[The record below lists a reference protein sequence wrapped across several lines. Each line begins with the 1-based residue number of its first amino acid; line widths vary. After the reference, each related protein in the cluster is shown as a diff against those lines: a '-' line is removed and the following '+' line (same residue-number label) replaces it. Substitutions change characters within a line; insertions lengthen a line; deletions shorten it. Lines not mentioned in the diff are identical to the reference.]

1 MSITKIIFTFEGKE
15 TTIECSKEDKMK
27 DICQKY
33 SSKIESN
40 LDSLLFLYGGN
51 QLNLE
56 SSFENQ
62 ANSIDKSENK
72 MIISVFKKEESDL
85 ECPKCGDKIQFNF
98 EPLKN
103 ILSSNNNII
112 DNIAGIKLIIENI
125 VKNSLV
131 EVVNVQL
138 KNVNTI
144 LNSINGEIKTNIET
158 LKNII
163 KDKDIINKK
172 VDNNETM
179 NLNDFQNKSVI
190 SGILDVDIND
200 IENGIILFNSNYD
213 YDMDFYLEDKKV
225 SLEKD
230 FDNNWRLN
238 YSFIT
243 TGKYA
248 FWMVFNDIVTDM
260 EGFFATGPN
269 IYSLDF
275 SLFDSTNLTNMRIL
289 FNKCKKLKEIKG
301 FDKLNTSKVIDME
314 GLFQNC
320 ITLEYIDLS
329 NFDTSNVTNMAFMF
343 NHCNRLKEIK
353 GLDKFITSKATTME
367 GMFQSCFKLEFIDVS
382 SFDTSNVEIMNFMFV
397 DCFKLKGIKGINKLN
412 TKKVT
417 NMTGMFENCLSLKYL
432 NIENFDTSNVTN
444 MSYMFNKCKKL
455 KEIKGMD
462 KFNTINL
469 TTTYAM
475 FQFCTE
481 IEKIDLSGFDTSN
494 VTNMSYMFNKCKKL
508 KEIKGLNTFIT
519 KNVKYMEKM
528 FNECSELENLV
539 LTSFETPNVTNFSSM
554 FNKCNNLKYL
564 NLLNFE
570 INGTTKNMFG
580 FENKNTCNFI
590 TNNEELLKLY
600 NSNE

>member
-85 ECPKCGDKIQFNF
+85 ECPKCGDKIKFNF
-98 EPLKN
+98 EPLKD

-163 KDKDIINKK
+163 QDKDIINKK
-172 VDNNETM
+172 IDNNETM

-200 IENGIILFNSNYD
+200 IENGIILFNSDYD

-519 KNVKYMEKM
+519 KNVKDMARM

-590 TNNEELLKLY
+590 TNNEELLRLY

>member
-85 ECPKCGDKIQFNF
+85 ECPKCGDKIKFNF
-98 EPLKN
+98 EPLKD

-172 VDNNETM
+172 IDNNETM

-200 IENGIILFNSNYD
+200 IENGIILFNSDYD

-519 KNVKYMEKM
+519 KNVKDMARM

-590 TNNEELLKLY
+590 TNNEELLRLY

>member
-72 MIISVFKKEESDL
+72 MIISVFKKEESNL

-144 LNSINGEIKTNIET
+144 LNSINEEIKTNIET

-163 KDKDIINKK
+163 QDKDIINKK

-190 SGILDVDIND
+190 SGILDVDFND
-200 IENGIILFNSNYD
+200 IENGIILFNSDYD

-382 SFDTSNVEIMNFMFV
+382 SFDTSKVEIMNFMFV

-519 KNVKYMEKM
+519 KNVKDMARM

-590 TNNEELLKLY
+590 TNNEELLRLY

>member
-85 ECPKCGDKIQFNF
+85 ECPKCGDKIKFNF
-98 EPLKN
+98 EPLKD

-144 LNSINGEIKTNIET
+144 LNSINEEIKTNIET

-190 SGILDVDIND
+190 SGILDVDFND
-200 IENGIILFNSNYD
+200 IENGIILFNSDYD

-455 KEIKGMD
+455 KEIKGMN

-519 KNVKYMEKM
+519 KNVKDMARM

-570 INGTTKNMFG
+570 VNGTTKNMFG

-590 TNNEELLKLY
+590 TNNEELLRLY

>member
-85 ECPKCGDKIQFNF
+85 ECPKCGDKIKFNF
-98 EPLKN
+98 EPLKD

-190 SGILDVDIND
+190 SGILDVDFND
-200 IENGIILFNSNYD
+200 IDNGTILFNSDYD

-519 KNVKYMEKM
+519 KNVKDMARM

-590 TNNEELLKLY
+590 TNNEELLRLY

>member
-190 SGILDVDIND
+190 SGILDVDFND
-200 IENGIILFNSNYD
+200 IENGIILFNSDYD

-519 KNVKYMEKM
+519 NNVKDMARM

-590 TNNEELLKLY
+590 TNNEELLRLY

>member
-85 ECPKCGDKIQFNF
+85 ECPKCGDKIKFNF
-98 EPLKN
+98 EPLKD

-190 SGILDVDIND
+190 SGILDVDFND
-200 IENGIILFNSNYD
+200 IENGTILFNSDYD

-269 IYSLDF
+269 IYTLDF

-382 SFDTSNVEIMNFMFV
+382 SFDTSNVDIMNFMFV

-508 KEIKGLNTFIT
+508 KEIKGLNTFTT

-590 TNNEELLKLY
+590 TNNEELLRLY

>member
-163 KDKDIINKK
+163 KDKNIINKK

-190 SGILDVDIND
+190 SGILDVDFND
-200 IENGIILFNSNYD
+200 IENGIILFNSDYD

-382 SFDTSNVEIMNFMFV
+382 SFDTSNVDVMNFMFV

-455 KEIKGMD
+455 KEIKG
-462 KFNTINL
+462 
-469 TTTYAM
+469 
-475 FQFCTE
+475 
-481 IEKIDLSGFDTSN
+481 
-494 VTNMSYMFNKCKKL
+494 
-508 KEIKGLNTFIT
+508 LNTFIT
-519 KNVKYMEKM
+519 NNVKDMARM

-539 LTSFETPNVTNFSSM
+539 LTSFETPNVTNFSFM

-590 TNNEELLKLY
+590 TNNEELLRLY

>member
-85 ECPKCGDKIQFNF
+85 ECPKCGDKIKFNF
-98 EPLKN
+98 EPLKD

-200 IENGIILFNSNYD
+200 IENGIILFNSDYD

-269 IYSLDF
+269 IYTLDF

-432 NIENFDTSNVTN
+432 NLENFDTSNVTN

-519 KNVKYMEKM
+519 KNVKDMARM

-570 INGTTKNMFG
+570 VNGTTKNMFG

-590 TNNEELLKLY
+590 TNNEELLRLY

>member
-190 SGILDVDIND
+190 SGILDVDFND
-200 IENGIILFNSNYD
+200 IENGIILFNSDYD

-519 KNVKYMEKM
+519 KNVKYMERM

-590 TNNEELLKLY
+590 TNNEELLRLY

>member
-85 ECPKCGDKIQFNF
+85 ECPKCGDKIKFNF
-98 EPLKN
+98 EPLKD

-144 LNSINGEIKTNIET
+144 LNSINEEIKTNIET

-200 IENGIILFNSNYD
+200 IENGIILFNSDYD

-382 SFDTSNVEIMNFMFV
+382 SFDTSNVEKMNFMFV

-475 FQFCTE
+475 FQFCNE

-519 KNVKYMEKM
+519 KNVKDMARM

-590 TNNEELLKLY
+590 TNNEELLRLY

>member
-51 QLNLE
+51 QLKLE
-56 SSFENQ
+56 SSFESQ

-85 ECPKCGDKIQFNF
+85 ECPKCGDKIKFNF
-98 EPLKN
+98 EPLKD

-190 SGILDVDIND
+190 SGILDVDFND
-200 IENGIILFNSNYD
+200 IENGIILFNSDYD

-519 KNVKYMEKM
+519 KNVKDMARM

-590 TNNEELLKLY
+590 TNNEELLRLY

>member
-85 ECPKCGDKIQFNF
+85 ECPKCGDKIKFNF
-98 EPLKN
+98 EPLKD

-144 LNSINGEIKTNIET
+144 LNSINEEIKTNIET

-163 KDKDIINKK
+163 QDKDIINKK

-200 IENGIILFNSNYD
+200 IENGIILFNSDYD

-519 KNVKYMEKM
+519 KNVKDMARM

-539 LTSFETPNVTNFSSM
+539 LTSFETPNVINFSSM

-590 TNNEELLKLY
+590 TNNEELLRLY

>member
-1 MSITKIIFTFEGKE
+1 MSTAKVIFTYEGIDE
-15 TTIECSKEDKMK
+15 TIDCSKEDKMK

-144 LNSINGEIKTNIET
+144 LNSINEEIKTNIET

-172 VDNNETM
+172 IDNNETM

-200 IENGIILFNSNYD
+200 IENGIILFNSDYD

-329 NFDTSNVTNMAFMF
+329 N
-343 NHCNRLKEIK
+343 
-353 GLDKFITSKATTME
+353 
-367 GMFQSCFKLEFIDVS
+367 
-382 SFDTSNVEIMNFMFV
+382 FDTSNVEIMNFMFV

-519 KNVKYMEKM
+519 KNVKDMARM

-590 TNNEELLKLY
+590 TNNEELLRLY

>member
-98 EPLKN
+98 EPLKD

-144 LNSINGEIKTNIET
+144 LNSINEEIKTNIET

-163 KDKDIINKK
+163 QDKDIINKK

-179 NLNDFQNKSVI
+179 NLNDFQDKSVI
-190 SGILDVDIND
+190 SGILDVDFND
-200 IENGIILFNSNYD
+200 IENGIILFNSDYD

-269 IYSLDF
+269 IYTLDF

-519 KNVKYMEKM
+519 KNVKDMARM

-590 TNNEELLKLY
+590 TNNEELLRLY

>member
-85 ECPKCGDKIQFNF
+85 ECPKCGDKIKFNF
-98 EPLKN
+98 EPLKD

-172 VDNNETM
+172 IDNNETM

-200 IENGIILFNSNYD
+200 IENGIILFNSDYD

-382 SFDTSNVEIMNFMFV
+382 SFDTSNVDIMNFMFV

-432 NIENFDTSNVTN
+432 NLENFDTSNVTN

-455 KEIKGMD
+455 KEIKGMN

-475 FQFCTE
+475 FQFCFE

-519 KNVKYMEKM
+519 KNVKDMARM

-590 TNNEELLKLY
+590 TNNEELLRLY

>member
-85 ECPKCGDKIQFNF
+85 ECPKCGDKIKFNF
-98 EPLKN
+98 EPLKD

-172 VDNNETM
+172 IDNNETM

-190 SGILDVDIND
+190 SGILDVDFND
-200 IENGIILFNSNYD
+200 IENGIILFNSDYD

-301 FDKLNTSKVIDME
+301 FDKLDTSKVIDME

-432 NIENFDTSNVTN
+432 NLENFDTSNVTN

-519 KNVKYMEKM
+519 KNVKDMARM

-570 INGTTKNMFG
+570 VNGTTKNMFG

-590 TNNEELLKLY
+590 TNNEELLRLY

>member
-98 EPLKN
+98 GPLKD

-144 LNSINGEIKTNIET
+144 LNSINEEIKTNIET

-200 IENGIILFNSNYD
+200 IENGIILFNSDYD

-519 KNVKYMEKM
+519 KNVKDMARM

-590 TNNEELLKLY
+590 TNNEELLRLY

>member
-85 ECPKCGDKIQFNF
+85 ECPKCGDKIKFNF
-98 EPLKN
+98 EPLKD

-190 SGILDVDIND
+190 SGILDVDFND
-200 IENGIILFNSNYD
+200 IENGIILFNSDYD

-382 SFDTSNVEIMNFMFV
+382 SFDTSNVDIMNFMFV

-519 KNVKYMEKM
+519 KNVKDMARM

-570 INGTTKNMFG
+570 VNGTTKNMFG

-590 TNNEELLKLY
+590 TNNEELLRLY

>member
-1 MSITKIIFTFEGKE
+1 
-15 TTIECSKEDKMK
+15 MK

-85 ECPKCGDKIQFNF
+85 ECPKCGDKIKFNF
-98 EPLKN
+98 EPLKD

-200 IENGIILFNSNYD
+200 IENGIILFNSDYD

-519 KNVKYMEKM
+519 KNVKDMARM

-570 INGTTKNMFG
+570 VNGTTKNMFG

-590 TNNEELLKLY
+590 TNNEELLRLY

>member
-200 IENGIILFNSNYD
+200 IENGIILFNSDYD

-329 NFDTSNVTNMAFMF
+329 NFDTSNVTNIAFMF

-382 SFDTSNVEIMNFMFV
+382 SFDTSNVDIMNFMFV

-455 KEIKGMD
+455 KEIKG
-462 KFNTINL
+462 
-469 TTTYAM
+469 
-475 FQFCTE
+475 
-481 IEKIDLSGFDTSN
+481 
-494 VTNMSYMFNKCKKL
+494 
-508 KEIKGLNTFIT
+508 LNTFIT
-519 KNVKYMEKM
+519 KNVKDMARM

-539 LTSFETPNVTNFSSM
+539 LTSFETPNVINFSSM

-590 TNNEELLKLY
+590 TNNEELLRLY

>member
-85 ECPKCGDKIQFNF
+85 ECPKCGDKIKFNF
-98 EPLKN
+98 EPLKD

-200 IENGIILFNSNYD
+200 IENGIILFNSDYD

-382 SFDTSNVEIMNFMFV
+382 SFDTSNVDIMNFMFV

-519 KNVKYMEKM
+519 KNVKDMARM

-590 TNNEELLKLY
+590 TNNEELLRLY

>member
-85 ECPKCGDKIQFNF
+85 ECPKCGDKIKFNF
-98 EPLKN
+98 EPLKD

-200 IENGIILFNSNYD
+200 IENGIILFNSDYD

-301 FDKLNTSKVIDME
+301 FDKLDTSKVIDME

-519 KNVKYMEKM
+519 KNVKDMARM

-590 TNNEELLKLY
+590 TNNEELLRLY

>member
-98 EPLKN
+98 EPLKD

-190 SGILDVDIND
+190 SGILDVDFND
-200 IENGIILFNSNYD
+200 IENGIILFNSDYD

-432 NIENFDTSNVTN
+432 NLENFDTSNVTN

-519 KNVKYMEKM
+519 KNVKDMARM

-570 INGTTKNMFG
+570 VNGTTKNMFG

-590 TNNEELLKLY
+590 TNNEELLRLY

>member
-85 ECPKCGDKIQFNF
+85 ECPKCGDKIKFNF
-98 EPLKN
+98 EPLKD

-200 IENGIILFNSNYD
+200 IENGIILFNSDYD

-269 IYSLDF
+269 IYTLDF

-382 SFDTSNVEIMNFMFV
+382 SFDTSNVDIMNFMFV

-432 NIENFDTSNVTN
+432 NLENFDTSNVTN

-519 KNVKYMEKM
+519 KNVKDMARM

-590 TNNEELLKLY
+590 TNNEELLRLY

>member
-85 ECPKCGDKIQFNF
+85 ECPKCGGKIQFNF
-98 EPLKN
+98 GPLKD

-200 IENGIILFNSNYD
+200 IENGIILFNSDYD

-301 FDKLNTSKVIDME
+301 FDKLDTSKVIDME

-519 KNVKYMEKM
+519 KNVKDMARM

-590 TNNEELLKLY
+590 TNNEELLRLY

>member
-85 ECPKCGDKIQFNF
+85 ECPKCGDKIKFNF
-98 EPLKN
+98 EPLKD

-200 IENGIILFNSNYD
+200 IENGIILFNSDYD

-455 KEIKGMD
+455 KEIKGMN

-519 KNVKYMEKM
+519 KNVKDMARM

-590 TNNEELLKLY
+590 TNNEELLRLY

>member
-85 ECPKCGDKIQFNF
+85 ECPKCGDKIKFNF
-98 EPLKN
+98 EPLKD

-190 SGILDVDIND
+190 SGILDVDFND
-200 IENGIILFNSNYD
+200 IENGTILFNSDYD

-382 SFDTSNVEIMNFMFV
+382 SFDTSNVDIMNFMFV

-432 NIENFDTSNVTN
+432 NLENFDTSNVTN

-508 KEIKGLNTFIT
+508 KEIKGLNSFIT
-519 KNVKYMEKM
+519 KNVKDMARM

-590 TNNEELLKLY
+590 TNNEELLRLY

>member
-98 EPLKN
+98 EPLKD

-144 LNSINGEIKTNIET
+144 LNSINEEIKTNIET

-190 SGILDVDIND
+190 SGILDVDFND
-200 IENGIILFNSNYD
+200 IENGIILFNSDYD

-353 GLDKFITSKATTME
+353 GLDRFITSKATTME

-432 NIENFDTSNVTN
+432 NLENFDTSNVTN

-455 KEIKGMD
+455 KEIKGMN

-519 KNVKYMEKM
+519 KNVKDMARM

-590 TNNEELLKLY
+590 TNNEELLRLY

>member
-85 ECPKCGDKIQFNF
+85 ECPKCGDKIKFNF

-190 SGILDVDIND
+190 SGILDVDFND
-200 IENGIILFNSNYD
+200 IENGIILFNSDYD

-519 KNVKYMEKM
+519 KNVKDMARM

-570 INGTTKNMFG
+570 VNGTTKNMFG

-590 TNNEELLKLY
+590 TNNEELLRLY

>member
-85 ECPKCGDKIQFNF
+85 ECPKCGDKIKFNF
-98 EPLKN
+98 EPLKD

-190 SGILDVDIND
+190 SGILDVDFND
-200 IENGIILFNSNYD
+200 IENGIILFNSDYD

-519 KNVKYMEKM
+519 NNVKDMARM

-590 TNNEELLKLY
+590 TNNEELLRLY

>member
-85 ECPKCGDKIQFNF
+85 ECPKCGDKIHFNF
-98 EPLKN
+98 EPLKD

-144 LNSINGEIKTNIET
+144 LNSINEEIKTNIET

-190 SGILDVDIND
+190 SGILDVDFND
-200 IENGIILFNSNYD
+200 IENGIILFNSDYD

-519 KNVKYMEKM
+519 KNVKDMARM

-590 TNNEELLKLY
+590 TNNEELLRLY

>member
-85 ECPKCGDKIQFNF
+85 ECPKCGDKIKFNF
-98 EPLKN
+98 EPLKD

-200 IENGIILFNSNYD
+200 IENGIILFNSDYD

-269 IYSLDF
+269 IYTLDF

-519 KNVKYMEKM
+519 KNVKDMARM

-590 TNNEELLKLY
+590 TNNEELLRLY

>member
-200 IENGIILFNSNYD
+200 IENGIILFNSDYD

-519 KNVKYMEKM
+519 KNVKDMARM

-590 TNNEELLKLY
+590 TNNEELLRLY

>member
-200 IENGIILFNSNYD
+200 IENGIILFNSDYD

-301 FDKLNTSKVIDME
+301 FDKLDTSKVIDME

-353 GLDKFITSKATTME
+353 GLDKFITSKATTTE

-382 SFDTSNVEIMNFMFV
+382 SFDTSNVDIMNFMFV

-519 KNVKYMEKM
+519 KNVKDMARM

-590 TNNEELLKLY
+590 TNNEELLRLY

>member
-51 QLNLE
+51 QLKLE
-56 SSFENQ
+56 SSFESQ

-85 ECPKCGDKIQFNF
+85 ECPKCGDKIKFNF
-98 EPLKN
+98 EPLKD

-200 IENGIILFNSNYD
+200 IENGIILFNSDYD

-382 SFDTSNVEIMNFMFV
+382 SFDTSNVDIMNFMFV

-519 KNVKYMEKM
+519 KNVKDMARM

-590 TNNEELLKLY
+590 TNNEELLRLY

>member
-179 NLNDFQNKSVI
+179 KLNDF
-190 SGILDVDIND
+190 
-200 IENGIILFNSNYD
+200 
-213 YDMDFYLEDKKV
+213 
-225 SLEKD
+225 
-230 FDNNWRLN
+230 
-238 YSFIT
+238 
-243 TGKYA
+243 
-248 FWMVFNDIVTDM
+248 
-260 EGFFATGPN
+260 
-269 IYSLDF
+269 
-275 SLFDSTNLTNMRIL
+275 
-289 FNKCKKLKEIKG
+289 
-301 FDKLNTSKVIDME
+301 
-314 GLFQNC
+314 
-320 ITLEYIDLS
+320 
-329 NFDTSNVTNMAFMF
+329 
-343 NHCNRLKEIK
+343 
-353 GLDKFITSKATTME
+353 
-367 GMFQSCFKLEFIDVS
+367 
-382 SFDTSNVEIMNFMFV
+382 
-397 DCFKLKGIKGINKLN
+397 
-412 TKKVT
+412 
-417 NMTGMFENCLSLKYL
+417 
-432 NIENFDTSNVTN
+432 
-444 MSYMFNKCKKL
+444 
-455 KEIKGMD
+455 
-462 KFNTINL
+462 
-469 TTTYAM
+469 
-475 FQFCTE
+475 
-481 IEKIDLSGFDTSN
+481 
-494 VTNMSYMFNKCKKL
+494 
-508 KEIKGLNTFIT
+508 
-519 KNVKYMEKM
+519 
-528 FNECSELENLV
+528 
-539 LTSFETPNVTNFSSM
+539 
-554 FNKCNNLKYL
+554 
-564 NLLNFE
+564 
-570 INGTTKNMFG
+570 
-580 FENKNTCNFI
+580 
-590 TNNEELLKLY
+590 
-600 NSNE
+600 

>member
-190 SGILDVDIND
+190 SGILDVDFND
-200 IENGIILFNSNYD
+200 IENGIILFNSDYD

-519 KNVKYMEKM
+519 KNVKDMARM

-590 TNNEELLKLY
+590 TNNEELLRLY

>member
-85 ECPKCGDKIQFNF
+85 ECPKCGDKIKFNF
-98 EPLKN
+98 EPLKD

-190 SGILDVDIND
+190 SGILDVDFND
-200 IENGIILFNSNYD
+200 IENGIILFNSDYD

-382 SFDTSNVEIMNFMFV
+382 SFDTSNVDIMNFMFV

-519 KNVKYMEKM
+519 KNVKDMARM

-590 TNNEELLKLY
+590 TNNEELLRLY